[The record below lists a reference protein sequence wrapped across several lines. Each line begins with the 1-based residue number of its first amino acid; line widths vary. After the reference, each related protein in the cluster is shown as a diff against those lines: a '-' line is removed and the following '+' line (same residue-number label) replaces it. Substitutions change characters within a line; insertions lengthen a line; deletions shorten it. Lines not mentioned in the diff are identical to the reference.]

1 MKTVGVIGGMGSLAT
16 VDLFNKIVTNTDA
29 RNDQEHIHLLIDNNS
44 SIPDRT
50 AYILSEQGAKDPLDE
65 LVNSATRLKDAGADI
80 LVMPCNTAHY
90 FIDRIKSKV
99 DIEFISMIEVTVNV
113 IKERYPDSKNIAVIS
128 TIGTKRTALYEN
140 YLDKAGYTSIIF
152 DEVLQSD
159 IMASIYDGVKKGK
172 VIEYTYLFQSVV
184 DRIESLGADI
194 IISAC
199 TEIPI
204 LMSSVT
210 TSIPTV
216 DPTLELA
223 LATIRYA
230 KGF

>member
-1 MKTVGVIGGMGSLAT
+1 MKTIGVIGGMGALAT
-16 VDLFNKIVTNTDA
+16 VDLFSKIVTNTEVSC
-29 RNDQEHIHLLIDNNS
+29 DQDHVHLLIDNNCC
-44 SIPDRT
+44 IPDRT
-50 AYILSEQGAKDPLDE
+50 AFILGIEGAKDPIDE
-65 LVNSATRLKDAGADI
+65 LVKSATRLKESGAEV

-90 FIDRIKSKV
+90 FIDRIKEQV
-99 DIEFISMIEVTVNV
+99 DIDFISMIETTVNV
-113 IKERYPDSKNIAVIS
+113 IKDKYPDSKNIAVVS
-128 TIGTKRTALYEN
+128 TTGTKRTNLYEN

-204 LMSSVT
+204 LMSSVE

-230 KGF
+230 KG

>member
-1 MKTVGVIGGMGSLAT
+1 MKKIGVIGGMGSLAT
-16 VDLFNKIVTNTDA
+16 VDLFSKIVTNTKA
-29 RNDQEHIHLLIDNNS
+29 KCDQEHVHLLIDNNS

-65 LVNSATRLKDAGADI
+65 LVNSATRLKDSGADI

-99 DIEFISMIEVTVNV
+99 DIDFINMIETTVNV
-113 IKERYPDSKNIAVIS
+113 IKDRYPDSKNVAVVS
-128 TIGTKRTALYEN
+128 TTGTKRTSLYEN

-152 DEVLQSD
+152 DDVLQSD
-159 IMASIYDGVKKGK
+159 IMSSIYEGVKKGK

-204 LMSSVT
+204 LMSSAE

-230 KGF
+230 KG